1 MGSKEFWGSDHT
13 SARYLCRHVRRHI
26 GSNCW
31 KLQSVPHRGTMP
43 NVGHDRIYGS
53 RKSSTT
59 HGRPTYMQQEPAR
72 DSYSLALQPAAGS
85 ESLVQYQPGV
95 FLHTPDAASGLPVG
109 GGNTYHHCNF
119 FIGVPNDAAAIRALG
134 GIHQGPLEQG
144 PVFSPALG
152 DTAHMPA
159 VPVALPR
166 QLPGGTQGG
175 YDAQEGPTRVQ
186 VPPHWVQNTQTA
198 PVASQGGLNTQATPA
213 IVEAPV
219 ASQGDEI
226 TQAAQAP
233 VEAPAANPAP
243 QSEQATGSAGTGK
256 TSSFWYKCI
265 RGLFWVVVAVG
276 LVAGICYACQEGIS
290 LWNRHQENWNVLL
303 KKVQELSAEL
313 EQYKC
318 NASTHGNDTAPT
330 PSPTPSPVPPTHSP
344 TPQPLPKEDAKTPTS
359 KQGAESPVSHMP
371 HGNTTIQTNNSSCTF
386 FYPCQSSQV
395 QSGNQSVSN
404 NTTPL
409 TGKPS
414 ADPAPEQAKQ
424 GMNPTQKLDW
434 VPLGCNLTNWE
445 NPLHNGTPCSDLI
458 PKNVTVDDC
467 LGVCEYGDP
476 AEGPK
481 KCCPCARLKAV
492 CIRR

>member
-256 TSSFWYKCI
+256 TSFPWSKIFM
-265 RGLFWVVVAVG
+265 GLFLFVVAVALGVCIWYHIQWVNG
-276 LVAGICYACQEGIS
+276 LV
-290 LWNRHQENWNVLL
+290 
-303 KKVQELSAEL
+303 KTVQELSAE
-313 EQYKC
+313 KNR
-318 NASTHGNDTAPT
+318 NASPRGNDTAPT
-330 PSPTPSPVPPTHSP
+330 PSPQPAPSPAPSPMPPTPPPSP
-344 TPQPLPKEDAKTPTS
+344 APTS

-386 FYPCQSSQV
+386 FYPCNISQV

-409 TGKPS
+409 TEQPS
-414 ADPAPEQAKQ
+414 LNSAPEP
-424 GMNPTQKLDW
+424 MPDW
-434 VPLGCNLTNWE
+434 VPLGCNSDDWAKT
-445 NPLHNGTPCSDLI
+445 PHNDTACEDLI
-458 PKNVTVDDC
+458 PKNVTVDNC
-467 LGVCEYGDP
+467 VVVCGFGHP

-481 KCCPCARLKAV
+481 KCCPCARLQAL
-492 CIRR
+492 C